1 MNILESVKIALQSLP
16 ANKLRSGL
24 TMLGIIIGVGA
35 VIALVAAGAG
45 ARAQVT
51 EQFQSLGSNLLTISS
66 SRFMMF
72 RGIGQG
78 ASSSSQ
84 TLTNADAEAIVS
96 LSKTISGI
104 APEYSTN
111 GQIAFGSNNT
121 STSLQGVTPAY
132 QTVRNW
138 TVASGRFIQ
147 STDVTDMAKV
157 AVLGATTA
165 DDLFGTTVLNP
176 IGKTIKINRQ
186 NYQVVGILKAKGTS
200 STSSEDDMVFIP
212 LSTAQIKF
220 GGAGNSS
227 LSSINVQVVS
237 ADKMDLAQAEL
248 TAILRARHGLTA
260 SQSADFTVQNQTQIV
275 EMVASTAQTFS
286 TLLGSIA
293 GISLIVGGIGIMN
306 IMLVSVTERTREIGI
321 RKAVGAKERDIL
333 AQFLVEAMVLSL
345 AGGLLGILA
354 GWGAAQVVTPLLGAS
369 RAVVTAGSIAL
380 ALGVSIGVGLFFGI
394 YPASRAAALNPIE
407 ALRYQ

>member
-35 VIALVAAGAG
+35 VIALMAAGAG

-51 EQFQSLGSNLLTISS
+51 EQFQSLGSNLLTISA
-66 SRFMMF
+66 RGRMF
-72 RGIGQG
+72 RGVGQG
-78 ASSSSQ
+78 STSSSGLSSK
-84 TLTNADAEAIVS
+84 DAEDIVS
-96 LSKTISGI
+96 LSQTISGI
-104 APEYSTN
+104 APEYETN

-121 STSLQGVTPAY
+121 QTSVLGVTPAY
-132 QTVRNW
+132 QMLNNW
-138 TVASGRFIQ
+138 TVERGRFVQ
-147 STDVTDMAKV
+147 TTDVERLAKV

-165 DDLFGTTVLNP
+165 QDLFGTTVLSP
-176 IGKTIKINRQ
+176 IGKMIKINRQ
-186 NYQVVGILKAKGTS
+186 NYEVVGILKAKGTDTNS
-200 STSSEDDMVFIP
+200 SQDDMVYIP

-220 GGAGNSS
+220 GGAGNTS
-227 LSSINVQVVS
+227 LSSISVQAKS
-237 ADKMDLAQAEL
+237 ADQMDLAQAEL
-248 TAILRARHGLTA
+248 TAILRASHGLTS
-260 SQSADFTVQNQTQIV
+260 SQSNDFMVRNQTQIV
-275 EMVASTAQTFS
+275 EMVTSTTNTFS
-286 TLLGSIA
+286 ALLASIA

-333 AQFLVEAMVLSL
+333 TQFLVEAMVLSL

-354 GWGAAQVVTPLLGAS
+354 GWGAAQIITPLLGAS
-369 RAVVTAGSIAL
+369 RAVVTLGSIGL
-380 ALGVSIGVGLFFGI
+380 ALGVSLAVGLFFGI
-394 YPASRAAALNPIE
+394 YPASRAAALSPIE

>member
-51 EQFQSLGSNLLTISS
+51 EQFQSLGSNLLTITTN
-66 SRFMMF
+66 RFRMF
-72 RGIGQG
+72 RGVGQG
-78 ASSSSQ
+78 ASSAPQ
-84 TLTNADAEAIVS
+84 TLTNADVEAIASLAHTVS
-96 LSKTISGI
+96 GL
-104 APEYSTN
+104 APEYETS

-121 STSLQGVTPAY
+121 QTSVLGVTPAY
-132 QTVRNW
+132 QAVCNW
-138 TVASGRFIQ
+138 TVDRGRFIQ
-147 STDVTDMAKV
+147 STDVTNLAKV

-165 DDLFGTTVLNP
+165 DDLFGTAVLNP

-186 NYQVVGILKAKGTS
+186 NYQVVGILKAKGTGDLS
-200 STSSEDDMVFIP
+200 SQDDMVYIP

-220 GGAGNSS
+220 GGAGNTS
-227 LSSINVQVVS
+227 LSSLNVQVVS

-248 TAILRARHGLTA
+248 TAILRARHGLTS
-260 SQSADFTVQNQTQIV
+260 SQTADFVVQNQAQIV
-275 EMVASTAQTFS
+275 EMVASTAETFS
-286 TLLGSIA
+286 VLLGSIA
-293 GISLIVGGIGIMN
+293 SISLIVGGIGIMN

-321 RKAVGAKERDIL
+321 RKAVGAKDRDIL
-333 AQFLVEAMVLSL
+333 TQFLVEAMILSL

-369 RAVVTAGSIAL
+369 RAVVTPGSIAL

-394 YPASRAAALNPIE
+394 YPASRAAALSPIE